1 MAELELELIRE
12 PEEKEIPGIQ
22 YIPDYINIEEQN
34 QLLNNIDQQ
43 GWSLDSVDL
52 TRRIQQHGYRL
63 DYKDGLLVSS
73 TNVGDLPDWA
83 DSIASRLFRDGFTQT
98 AFDQATVNEYLPGQG
113 VRSHIDCTTC
123 FGRTIAV
130 ISLGS
135 SCVMELT
142 HSQTGETG
150 AILLSPGSLLV
161 LQRAARYIWQHS
173 IPACEVDKYKGKEFV
188 RTRRVS
194 LTFREVLFPHK

>member
-1 MAELELELIRE
+1 MAELELEIIRE
-12 PEEKEIPGIQ
+12 PEDTEIPGIQ
-22 YIPDYINIEEQN
+22 YIPDYINVEEQN

-43 GWSLDSVDL
+43 GWALDSVDL

-73 TNVGDLPDWA
+73 TKVGDLPDWA
-83 DSIASRLFRDGFTQT
+83 DSIGSRLFRGGFTQT
-98 AFDQATVNEYLPGQG
+98 VFDQATVNEYLPGQG
-113 VRSHIDCTTC
+113 VRSHIDCITC

-142 HSQTGETG
+142 HSQTGER
-150 AILLSPGSLLV
+150 ASILLSPGSLLV

-173 IPACEVDKYKGKEFV
+173 IPACEVDRYQGKELV